1 MAPMAPR
8 KKQKRKSPPPF
19 DVQRFLDS
27 TGATQRVMRYERS
40 VTVFSQGD
48 PATSVMYI
56 QHGGI
61 KLSVLSEG
69 GKEAVVGLLGPG
81 EFFGQGCLD
90 GHKVRI
96 VSATALAST
105 A

>member
-1 MAPMAPR
+1 MAPR

-40 VTVFSQGD
+40 ATVFSQGD

-69 GKEAVVGLLGPG
+69 GKELFLIDQACLLGDLRRDHH
-81 EFFGQGCLD
+81 EQISWISRTDSF
-90 GHKVRI
+90 
-96 VSATALAST
+96 
-105 A
+105 